1 MKAWFLVPGRD
12 DVHVDIVL
20 VPRVGDQVVL
30 FEDPQA
36 YEVESVT
43 WRVPGERVMIKLR
56 DWRASPQARSTAAS
70 ELLAAEHEQPP
81 A

>member
-12 DVHVDIVL
+12 DVHVDITL

-43 WRVPGERVMIKLR
+43 WRVPGDRVMIKLR
-56 DWRASPQARSTAAS
+56 DWRGTPESRAVAAT
-70 ELLAAEHEQPP
+70 ELLPAESGE
-81 A
+81 